1 MDISKKD
8 WKIFREKL
16 PDWQENYMENIIK
29 DYVTLLSDNS
39 RNASAKFWEL
49 EKRIKADKKH
59 PGVILEMEKSET
71 LWNIVDLIRLNVIAY
86 DNLADFSD
94 EFKQE
99 VKRILELKKGFD
111 C

>member
-16 PDWQENYMENIIK
+16 PGWQEII
-29 DYVTLLSDNS
+29 
-39 RNASAKFWEL
+39 
-49 EKRIKADKKH
+49 
-59 PGVILEMEKSET
+59 
-71 LWNIVDLIRLNVIAY
+71 Y